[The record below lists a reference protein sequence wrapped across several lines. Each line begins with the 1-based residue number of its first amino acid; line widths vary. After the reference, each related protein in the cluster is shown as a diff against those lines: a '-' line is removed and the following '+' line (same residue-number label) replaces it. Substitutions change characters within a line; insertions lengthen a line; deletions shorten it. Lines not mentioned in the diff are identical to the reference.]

1 MSCSVPYCFLC
12 SAQKKKSDVLMKQR
26 SIPNYLFF
34 SFFSPIR
41 GPPKHKP
48 PPPVKAGSS
57 TEMVSGR
64 RGLGSIFIVAAI
76 IFCTHVQ
83 THTVHLGSHN
93 GANGY
98 WLAIWV
104 GLCVEIISLV
114 FLKSSIRALLLLLLL
129 LLLLSSRTLLHRSI
143 TFCCACA
150 TLCNGTKTL
159 QFYVD

>member
-1 MSCSVPYCFLC
+1 MMTHVSIKLINSQSAVYDATGHLSECSICHVLCPLSCTTALFVQC
-12 SAQKKKSDVLMKQR
+12 KKKIWCLNEAAINTALSLL
-26 SIPNYLFF
+26 LFF
-34 SFFSPIR
+34 FLR

-98 WLAIWV
+98 WLEIWV

-114 FLKSSIRALLLLLLL
+114 F
-129 LLLLSSRTLLHRSI
+129 
-143 TFCCACA
+143 
-150 TLCNGTKTL
+150 
-159 QFYVD
+159 